1 MRGRKSFVKKGHARA
16 WRENKTLVGNEQLWR
31 ASTKKKA
38 DTKLGKREV
47 RTWAEPQSTER

>member
-1 MRGRKSFVKKGHARA
+1 MRVWKSFVKKGHARA